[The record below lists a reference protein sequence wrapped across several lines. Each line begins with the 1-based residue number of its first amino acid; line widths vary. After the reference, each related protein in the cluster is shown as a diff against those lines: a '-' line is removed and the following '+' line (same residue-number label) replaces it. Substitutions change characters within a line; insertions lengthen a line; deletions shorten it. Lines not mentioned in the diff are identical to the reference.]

1 MLPLFL
7 ERDRMEAFKLYS
19 VSDEYI
25 EYLRYV
31 FPNVYSNKETTRI
44 HTRKYVGTI
53 VCLENYHYYIPM
65 SSPKESDYQ
74 IAGGKKVI
82 KKSIVPIMRI
92 VVKNSKG
99 LKELKGTLRISHMI
113 PVPPS
118 ELQLYDIENEQ
129 DSTYKDL
136 VQNEIIF
143 IRKNQEKI
151 LANAK
156 LLYKQKAEND
166 LSAGYVKAALEYKA
180 LEKLCRDFIDKKK

>member
-129 DSTYKDL
+129 DSTYKPPLPPPGLPLRPAPPPDGPG
-136 VQNEIIF
+136 I
-143 IRKNQEKI
+143 
-151 LANAK
+151 
-156 LLYKQKAEND
+156 
-166 LSAGYVKAALEYKA
+166 
-180 LEKLCRDFIDKKK
+180 CRRAVWDPYLHRYPASSTHASCVPVS

>member
-1 MLPLFL
+1 MK
-7 ERDRMEAFKLYS
+7 EFKLYS
-19 VSDEYI
+19 VSDKYI
-25 EYLRYV
+25 QYLRKV

-44 HTRKYVGTI
+44 HTRKYVGTV

-99 LKELKGTLRISHMI
+99 QKELKGTLRISHMI
-113 PVPPS
+113 PVPQS

-129 DSTYKDL
+129 DGAYKDL
-136 VQNEIIF
+136 IHNEIIF
-143 IRKNQEKI
+143 IRKNQGKI

-156 LLYKQKAEND
+156 LLYKQKSEND
-166 LSAGYVKAALEYKA
+166 TSAGYVRTALEFKA
-180 LEKLCRDFIDKKK
+180 LEKLCRDFIDEKK

>member
-1 MLPLFL
+1 
-7 ERDRMEAFKLYS
+7 
-19 VSDEYI
+19 
-25 EYLRYV
+25 
-31 FPNVYSNKETTRI
+31 
-44 HTRKYVGTI
+44 
-53 VCLENYHYYIPM
+53 M

>member
-1 MLPLFL
+1 
-7 ERDRMEAFKLYS
+7 MEEFKLYS

-25 EYLRYV
+25 EYLRKL

-44 HTRKYVGTI
+44 HTRKYVGI
-53 VCLENYHYYIPM
+53 VLCLENYHYYIPM
-65 SSPKESDYQ
+65 SSPKETDYQ
-74 IAGGKKVI
+74 IAGEKKAI
-82 KKSIVPIMRI
+82 KKSIVPIIRI

-99 LKELKGTLRISHMI
+99 QKELKGTLRISHMI

-118 ELQLYDIENEQ
+118 ELQLYDIENEP
-129 DSTYKDL
+129 DKTYKDL

-143 IRKNQEKI
+143 IRKNQDKI

-156 LLYKQKAEND
+156 LLYKQKTEND

-180 LEKLCRDFIDKKK
+180 LEKLCRNFMGERKSTNKDHANE